1 MIAWFLGTRLG
12 RLISAAVAGAAVV
25 LGVWGAG
32 KRQGRSDARREAIED
47 DFENAADIRDRVE
60 RDLDKR
66 VREFDGR
73 GFRDEQ

>member
-1 MIAWFLGTRLG
+1 MIAWILGTRLG

-25 LGVWGAG
+25 LGVWTAG
-32 KRQGRSDARREAIED
+32 NRQGRSDARREAIED